1 MKARAGLV
9 VDSAARDRGKL
20 GVLLCREM
28 WKCEMVGHPTSL
40 ATSGAT
46 VPAGAGQAPPA
57 PLPGFVAAFRTAVV
71 AAVFVLVVAGLLVW
85 NYARHLAK
93 DPLDSPEYTALQ
105 KQLTADPQNEAL
117 KARIREL
124 DVRLRQEYFRAR
136 LFNRW
141 GTLFLVAGLITFAIA
156 AKIASTLRRPLPHP
170 TASEVWD
177 EGYERATRQRL
188 LAVLAFVAALVLLA
202 LFFTWRARQTL
213 RQALALRRIT
223 PAAQPTEIA
232 QRSAD
237 GKTEGAPQ
245 ESSSGSSGRST
256 SGTRK
261 PLTAGPSPGDD
272 DSASATEWARFW
284 PRFRGPRGDGVSL
297 HPDPPVSWNGT
308 TGEGVLW
315 KVPVE
320 LPGHNSPVVWDKY
333 VFLTGATEDR
343 RVCYAFDA
351 DSGKLLWQ
359 RDIQTTTESQG
370 KKPKPMK
377 ETGFAAPT
385 VATDGRRVYA
395 IFANGNL
402 AALDFE
408 GNIVWV
414 KGLGIPDNAY
424 GHASSLC
431 TYRNWVIVQF
441 DQGEPDD
448 GKSKL
453 YAFHGPTGRSVW
465 EVVRPVG
472 NSWTTPVIARLCG
485 KDQLV
490 TVANPFVISYN
501 PQDGSEWWRFD
512 GTSGDCGP
520 SPIVHDELVIAGGEY
535 SYYMYA
541 IRGDGSGDVT
551 ASHKVWEAEDALPD
565 TCSPLAFDHY
575 VLWMSSMGVLVCYN
589 VKTGEKLWEHEFPDN
604 TFASSPSL
612 AGGRLYLFSKEG
624 HCWVGLV
631 EEDGFKIEHEN
642 SLGEGCVTSPA
653 FQPGRIY
660 IRGEKH
666 LFCLGR

>member
-1 MKARAGLV
+1 MEGQPV
-9 VDSAARDRGKL
+9 
-20 GVLLCREM
+20 
-28 WKCEMVGHPTSL
+28 PTS
-40 ATSGAT
+40 GNYAT
-46 VPAGAGQAPPA
+46 VPAGAGEVPAA

-71 AAVFVLVVAGLLVW
+71 AAVFVLVVAGLLGW
-85 NYARHLAK
+85 NYARHLAR
-93 DPLDSPEYTALQ
+93 DPLDSPEYAALQ
-105 KQLTADPQNEAL
+105 KQLAADPQNEAL
-117 KARIREL
+117 KAKIREL
-124 DVRLRQEYFRAR
+124 DVRLREEYFRAR

-170 TASEVWD
+170 TATELWD
-177 EGYERATRQRL
+177 ESYERATRQRFI
-188 LAVLAFVAALVLLA
+188 AVLGFVGVAVFVG
-202 LFFTWRARQTL
+202 LFFMWHARDAV
-213 RQALALRRIT
+213 RQALALRKIT
-223 PAAQPTEIA
+223 AAPQPPEIA
-232 QRSAD
+232 QRGGEPAKEPPSQKVSA
-237 GKTEGAPQ
+237 GTAAQSGEARSPAVATGAT
-245 ESSSGSSGRST
+245 GS
-256 SGTRK
+256 K
-261 PLTAGPSPGDD
+261 D
-272 DSASATEWARFW
+272 DSAPAEEFERFW

-297 HPDPPVSWNGT
+297 HPDPPVTWNGT
-308 TGEGVLW
+308 TGEGILW

-359 RDIQTTTESQG
+359 REIPATPESQG

-377 ETGFAAPT
+377 DTGFAAPT
-385 VATDGRRVYA
+385 VATDGRRIYA
-395 IFANGNL
+395 IFANGDL

-408 GNIVWV
+408 GNILWV

-431 TYRNWVIVQF
+431 TYRNRVIVQF

-448 GKSKL
+448 EKSKL
-453 YAFHGPTGRSVW
+453 YAFDGPTGQTLW

-472 NSWTTPVIARLCG
+472 NSWTTPVVGTLCG
-485 KDQLV
+485 KEQLV

-501 PQDGSEWWRFD
+501 PQDGGEWWRFD
-512 GTSGDCGP
+512 GTTGDCGP
-520 SPIVHDELVIAGGEY
+520 SPIIHGDLVIAGGEY

-575 VLWMSSMGVLVCYN
+575 VLWMSSMGVLACYD

-612 AGGRLYLFSKEG
+612 AGGKLYLFSKEG

-631 EEDGFKIEHEN
+631 EERGLKIEHEN
-642 SLGEGCVTSPA
+642 PLGERCVTSPA

-660 IRGEKH
+660 IRGEQH